1 MQTSWIAFKVSQ
13 IACWIAPT
21 RISIA
26 ENSSGAFTSIT
37 YRGDCA
43 SKYRLRAEEVSY
55 RTFRSV
61 GVQAWPSIGKR
72 RRNMLWALFVILL
85 ILWLVGFIAF
95 HVVAWYIHLLLVVAL
110 VVLVLQ
116 LLTGRR
122 PVV

>member
-1 MQTSWIAFKVSQ
+1 
-13 IACWIAPT
+13 
-21 RISIA
+21 
-26 ENSSGAFTSIT
+26 
-37 YRGDCA
+37 
-43 SKYRLRAEEVSY
+43 
-55 RTFRSV
+55 
-61 GVQAWPSIGKR
+61 
-72 RRNMLWALFVILL
+72 MLWALFVILL